1 MATPSTEDR
10 TGNIAYGLYLTGLFS
25 SFVVAYLVTMLFVHN
40 SKMMILDREYSMW
53 LYVKEIANSASA
65 SRQDLIVI
73 GDSRAKAG
81 YVPNLTDRRT
91 INLSLAGQTPLE
103 GYYLLL
109 NYLNNNPVPDK
120 LVVSYAPFHLSVV
133 DAFWEMTVKYGFLNY
148 QEYNEV
154 LETSYR
160 LGDKIL
166 GDKDMRWQ
174 YLFLPNMYWD
184 SIRKAIKEKRWN
196 TNEETYTN
204 VVNSNGHYY
213 YGKGSGATDLNQE
226 IGLGNFVKSRMLDF
240 YLIKLID
247 LAQSRNIEV
256 FWYTMPFS
264 EISCKNLPASFKRDF
279 EDYVSDLESKRGI
292 KVIKKISCL
301 PNKLFGD
308 NNHVYLGARTTT
320 LAILNGVFGNG
331 QSQF

>member
-1 MATPSTEDR
+1 MNTHSSEDR
-10 TGNIAYGLYLTGLFS
+10 FKTNNYGLYLIGLFS
-25 SFVVAYLVTMLFVHN
+25 SFVLAYSVTMLFVHN

-53 LYVKEIANSASA
+53 LYVKEVANSASRN
-65 SRQDLIVI
+65 RQDLIVI

-81 YVPNLTDRRT
+81 YVPNLTNRRT

-109 NYLNNNPVPDK
+109 NYLKNNPVPDK
-120 LVVSYAPFHLSVV
+120 LVVSYSPFHLSVADV
-133 DAFWEMTVKYGFLNY
+133 FWEMTVKYGFLNY
-148 QEYNEV
+148 KEYNEV

-184 SIRKAIKEKRWN
+184 SVRKAIKEKRWN

-226 IGLGNFVKSRMLDF
+226 IGLGKFVKSRMLDF

-247 LAQSRNIEV
+247 LAQSRNIDV

-292 KVIKKISCL
+292 KVIEKISCL

-320 LAILNGVFGNG
+320 LAILNGVFGLV
-331 QSQF
+331 S